1 MELLFLSSSIFM
13 IKVTRLNGKS
23 YNINA
28 LYIEAIESN
37 PDTLITLTNGKKF
50 VVRESEKEIIHS
62 IHTFYKSIQILG
74 HNEFTGGN
82 DEEE

>member
-1 MELLFLSSSIFM
+1 M

-28 LYIEAIESN
+28 LYIEMVESN
-37 PDTLITLTNGKKF
+37 PDTTITLTNGKKL
-50 VVRESEKEIIHS
+50 VVKETEEDILESIHS
-62 IHTFYKSIQILG
+62 YYKSISMFGRQ
-74 HNEFTGGN
+74 ETMGGY

>member
-1 MELLFLSSSIFM
+1 M

-28 LYIEAIESN
+28 LYIEMVESN
-37 PDTLITLTNGKKF
+37 PDTTITLSNGKKL
-50 VVRESEKEIIHS
+50 VVKESEQEILQSIHS
-62 IHTFYKSIQILG
+62 YYKSISMFG
-74 HNEFTGGN
+74 RPETMGGY

>member
-1 MELLFLSSSIFM
+1 M

-28 LYIEAIESN
+28 LYIEMVESN
-37 PDTLITLTNGKKF
+37 PDTTITLSNGKKY
-50 VVRESEKEIIHS
+50 VVKESEQEILQSIHS
-62 IHTFYKSIQILG
+62 YYKSISMFG
-74 HNEFTGGN
+74 RPETMGGY